1 MSDDNSQFCLPRS
14 ACGKLLLTANEYSSI
29 MSTMKLDAIG
39 IIVADLSEAVAF
51 YRLLGLDFP
60 APQEDDQHIEA
71 STASGLR
78 IMLDT
83 EELIAELLPD
93 WTPPTTHRIGLAFLC
108 DSAEEVDVIH
118 QRIVDAGYTSAK
130 APFDAFWG
138 QRYASV
144 ADPSGNVVDLF
155 APLG

>member
-1 MSDDNSQFCLPRS
+1 
-14 ACGKLLLTANEYSSI
+14 
-29 MSTMKLDAIG
+29 MKLDAIG
-39 IIVADLSEAVAF
+39 IIVRDLAEAAPF
-51 YRLLGLDFP
+51 YRMLGLDFP
-60 APQEDDQHIEA
+60 EPQEEDQHIEA
-71 STASGLR
+71 TTDSGLR

-93 WTPPTTHRIGLAFLC
+93 WTPPATHRIGMAFLC
-108 DSAEEVDVIH
+108 ASPAEVDAVY
-118 QRIVDAGYTSAK
+118 QRILDAGYVGAK

-144 ADPSGNVVDLF
+144 ADPSGNLVDLF